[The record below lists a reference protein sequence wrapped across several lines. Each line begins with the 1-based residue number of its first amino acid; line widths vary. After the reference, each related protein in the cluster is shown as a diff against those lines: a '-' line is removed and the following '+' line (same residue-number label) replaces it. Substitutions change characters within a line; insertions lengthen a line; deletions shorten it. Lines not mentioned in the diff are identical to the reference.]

1 MGARKRTVELRRSWL
16 FLPGAERE
24 VLLNAATSGGDVL
37 IQEFEDFTPP
47 ARRPEA
53 REISVDILAA
63 WKRAG
68 AIAAVRVNPLD
79 EDGLLDLEAAMRGA
93 PDIVFLPKVE
103 RPDHVTELDRQ
114 VGRLERELGLEP
126 GATELVPNVE
136 TAAGF
141 LRLGEI
147 LGASPRIRAAIAGG
161 EDMGADLGVERSR
174 DSAEMAHL
182 RAQFHLIARGHGKI
196 AVDQPYTW
204 TDLAGCEA
212 DTLAVRRLGYVAKT
226 AVHPPH
232 CAVINRV
239 LTPSVEA
246 AASARRIVAA
256 FEAAR
261 ARGEAR
267 VEVDGSL
274 VEVPIYLNAKRLA
287 VRADAFGMGRGE
299 GGA

>member
-1 MGARKRTVELRRSWL
+1 MTTSRRPPELRRSWL

-24 VLLNAATSGGDVL
+24 VLLAAGESGGDVL

-53 REISVDILAA
+53 REISGEVLAA

-68 AIAAVRVNPLD
+68 ALAAVRVNPLG
-79 EDGLLDLEAAMRGA
+79 EDGLADLAAVMEGA
-93 PDIVFLPKVE
+93 PDLVFLPKVE
-103 RPDHVTELDRQ
+103 RPDHMSELDRQ

-126 GATELVPNVE
+126 GSTELVPNVE

-141 LRLGEI
+141 LRVAEI
-147 LGASPRIRAAIAGG
+147 LSASPRIRAGIAGG

-174 DSAEMAHL
+174 NSSEMAHI
-182 RAQFHLIARGHGKI
+182 RAQFHLIARGHGKV
-196 AVDQPYTW
+196 AVDMPYTW
-204 TDLAGCEA
+204 TDLEGCEA
-212 DTLAVRRLGYVAKT
+212 DAHEARRLGYTAKT

-232 CAVINRV
+232 CVVINRV
-239 LTPSVEA
+239 LTPSAEA

-256 FEAAR
+256 FETAR
-261 ARGEAR
+261 DRGQAR

-274 VEVPIYLNAKRLA
+274 VEVPIYLNAKRIA
-287 VRADAFGMGRGE
+287 ARADAFGVE
-299 GGA
+299 

>member
-1 MGARKRTVELRRSWL
+1 MAARERAVELRRSWL

-24 VLLNAATSGGDVL
+24 GLLDAATCGGDVL

-53 REISVDILAA
+53 RAMSGEILAA

-68 AIAAVRVNPLD
+68 VVAAVRVNPLD
-79 EDGLLDLEAAMRGA
+79 EDGLHDLEAAMRGA
-93 PDIVFLPKVE
+93 PDIVLLPKVE
-103 RPDHVTELDRQ
+103 RPDHMSELDRQ
-114 VGRLERELGLEP
+114 VGRLESELGLEA
-126 GATELVPNVE
+126 GSTELVPNVE

-141 LRLGEI
+141 LRVGEI
-147 LGASPRIRAAIAGG
+147 LDASPRIRAGIAGG

-182 RAQFHLIARGHGKI
+182 RAQFHLIARGHDRI
-196 AVDQPYTW
+196 AVDMPYTW
-204 TDLAGCEA
+204 TDPEGCEA
-212 DTLAVRRLGYVAKT
+212 DTLAARRLGYVAKT

-239 LTPSVEA
+239 LTPSREA
-246 AASARRIVAA
+246 AAAARRIVEA

-267 VEVDGSL
+267 VELDGSL

-287 VRADAFGMGRGE
+287 ARADAFGVG
-299 GGA
+299 